1 MLGIP
6 LIFPL
11 VGGGEQAHYSLLHG
25 LFLLN
30 PFKEF
35 IPQPAKQPDL
45 LLNTAV
51 VYLFILG
58 LLFLTARKLRAIPES
73 TSQNILEMAL
83 EGLTD
88 FFGDIVGER
97 GRKYIPLITTF
108 FFYILLLNFIG
119 LIPGFQSPTA
129 DLNTTL
135 GFAIIGVVAVQ
146 LIAIREL
153 GFGSYLTHFWGEP
166 AWLGPLMFPLPLIGE
181 FAKVVSL
188 AFRLYGNMFGKE
200 TVIAVLMGFSPILL
214 IGHFELAYVP
224 LQLPMLLF
232 GVFVGLLQA
241 MVFSVLVAIY
251 IAQFIEG
258 HDHDEGHQ

>member
-1 MLGIP
+1 MFGIP
-6 LIFPL
+6 LFLPMAS
-11 VGGGEQAHYSLLHG
+11 GGEEVHYSLLHG
-25 LFLLN
+25 LFLLS
-30 PFKEF
+30 PFKEL
-35 IPQPAKQPDL
+35 IPQPEKQPDL

-51 VYLFILG
+51 VFVFIVG
-58 LLFLTARKLRAIPES
+58 FLFLTVRKLRPIPES
-73 TSQNILEMAL
+73 TSQNILEIAL

-88 FFGDIVGER
+88 FFADIVGER
-97 GRKYIPLITTF
+97 GLKYIPFIVTF

-119 LIPGFQSPTA
+119 LVPGFQSPTA

-135 GFAIIGVVAVQ
+135 GFAVIGVVAVQ
-146 LIAIREL
+146 LIAIKEL
-153 GFGSYLTHFWGEP
+153 GFGPYIKHFWGEP
-166 AWLGPLMFPLPLIGE
+166 AWLGPLMFPLHIIGE

-214 IGHFELAYVP
+214 IGHFEVPYVP

-258 HDHDEGHQ
+258 HDHDEDH